1 MTDLSVS
8 RSPRAAVD
16 STDDV
21 LDVLGIGFG
30 PSNLA
35 LAIVLEEQA
44 RRTARGRPVR
54 AAFVERQEAFGWHRG
69 MLIGGTNLQV
79 SFLKDLVTMRDPTSD
94 FSFLCYLHQAGRLA
108 AFINQK
114 NLYPTRVEFHA
125 YLSWAAG
132 RLRHQVTYGME
143 VVDAKPVMQGD
154 DVHYIDVVARRTADG
169 SRVKY
174 RTRNVVVAT
183 GLEPHLPADA
193 PASPR
198 VWHSAEFLD
207 RLADVPDD
215 RQQTFVVVGAGQS
228 AAEVVEYVHRRFTRA
243 RVYSVFTRYGYSPSD
258 DSPFVNGIFDP
269 DTVDLF
275 FRSPDEVK
283 QLFFDYHANT
293 NYSAVDIDVITELGH
308 RAYDELVEG
317 QPRLIIRNL
326 TRVAAVNQSESGVD
340 VDLLFLPDGTITT
353 VHADWLIYA
362 TGYRPRSPL
371 SVLGELGSYCKTGS
385 SGSLRVD
392 RCHRVVTTRRM
403 HCGIYLQGCTE
414 ATHGISST
422 LLSTTAIRVG
432 EIAAAITADAGDG
445 SPVTTNLHGN
455 GKAGDTDATR
465 DAAGT
470 GATSRHRLADEVG
483 HAPPAGADGRARLQD
498 VRRGG
503 AAPA

>member
-1 MTDLSVS
+1 MTGLSVS
-8 RSPRAAVD
+8 RSLRGGVA
-16 STDDV
+16 STGDV
-21 LDVLGIGFG
+21 FDVLGIGFG

-44 RRTARGRPVR
+44 RRRTAVQPVR
-54 AAFVERQEAFGWHRG
+54 AAFLERQQEFGWHRG

-94 FSFLCYLHQAGRLA
+94 FSFLYYLHQAGRLA

-114 NLYPTRVEFHA
+114 NMYPTRVEFHA
-125 YLSWAAG
+125 YLSWAAD

-143 VVDAKPVMQGD
+143 VIDAKPVMQGD
-154 DVHYIDVVARRTADG
+154 DVQYIDVVARRTTDR
-169 SRVKY
+169 SLVTY

-183 GLEPHLPADA
+183 GLEPHLPADT
-193 PASPR
+193 PASPGI
-198 VWHSAEFLD
+198 WHSAELLG
-207 RLADVPDD
+207 RLADIRDD
-215 RQQTFVVVGAGQS
+215 RPQTFVVVGAGQS

-293 NYSAVDIDVITELGH
+293 NYSAVDIDVITELGQ
-308 RAYDELVEG
+308 RAYEELVEG

-326 TRVAAVNQSESGVD
+326 TRVAAVHPSESGLD
-340 VDLLFLPDGTITT
+340 VELLFLPDGKITT

-371 SVLGELGSYCKTGS
+371 SVLGELGSYCKSGP

-403 HCGIYLQGCTE
+403 RCGIYVQGCTE

-432 EIAAAITADAGDG
+432 EIADAITAHVGDR
-445 SPVTTNLHGN
+445 SPEATNLHGEPK
-455 GKAGDTDATR
+455 GW
-465 DAAGT
+465 
-470 GATSRHRLADEVG
+470 
-483 HAPPAGADGRARLQD
+483 
-498 VRRGG
+498 
-503 AAPA
+503 